1 MIAEINIHNQVKRV
15 DLSKP
20 IDISIEVGVNNHP
33 PTAWY
38 VDPLRIEPV
47 ISDQFKGSVKLGGS
61 VNFNNIYFNPHGH
74 CTHTE
79 SVGHITPDLVSV
91 NSVLKTF
98 FFNSQLISV
107 TPTFVETNNE
117 NSAEGDHIITKES
130 FEGKLLDRIEA
141 IVIRTLP
148 NPENKLHKQ
157 YSSTNWPYLT
167 EDAAKYLAD
176 NGIKHLLIDL
186 PSVDREED
194 GGKLLAHHA
203 FWQYPENTRLDA
215 TITEMIYV
223 PNNIK
228 DGNYLL
234 NLQIASFINDAS
246 PSKPVLYQIV

>member
-1 MIAEINIHNQVKRV
+1 MIAEITINNHRKKV
-15 DLSKP
+15 DFSKP
-20 IDISIEVGVNNHP
+20 IDISIEVGTENHP

-47 ISDQFKGSVKLGGS
+47 INDQFMGSVKLGGG
-61 VNFNNIYFNPHGH
+61 VNFNNIFFNPHGH

-79 SVGHITPDLVSV
+79 SVGHITPELVSV

-98 FFNSQLISV
+98 YFNAQLISV
-107 TPTFVETNNE
+107 SPTIVETNNE
-117 NSAEGDHIITKES
+117 NYVKGDQIITLECFEDKVIES
-130 FEGKLLDRIEA
+130 IEA
-141 IVIRTLP
+141 IVIRTMP

-167 EDAAKYLAD
+167 EDTAKYFAD
-176 NGIKHLLIDL
+176 KGIKHLLIDL

-194 GGKLLAHHA
+194 GGKLLVHHA
-203 FWQYPENTRLDA
+203 FWQYPEKPRLDA

-223 PNNIK
+223 PDHIQ

-246 PSKPVLYQIV
+246 PSKPVLYQIF